1 MASAQWCN
9 GDRGKPASWIDQPAL
24 AAAFDALEFI
34 SVGRRAAADGVCT
47 RPQAKRTLMSQT

>member
-34 SVGRRAAADGVCT
+34 SVGRRAAAEGVCT
-47 RPQAKRTLMSQT
+47 GRKPSGPL